1 MIYSLI
7 MEDIVEDNQEVACL
21 VSRNLAEQV
30 RNHRQ
35 YHHHLC
41 QSAPSLVAIE
51 IVLVGLLVVGIVQ
64 EGKLEEHRVEDTG
77 LEGMLEELL
86 VKDTARNPLVGD
98 KLEEAHHDALQ

>member
-7 MEDIVEDNQEVACL
+7 MEYIVEDNQEVAC
-21 VSRNLAEQV
+21 LAEQV

-51 IVLVGLLVVGIVQ
+51 IVLVGLLVAGIVQ
-64 EGKLEEHRVEDTG
+64 EGMLEERRVEDTS

-86 VKDTARNPLVGD
+86 VKDTARNRLVVD

>member
-7 MEDIVEDNQEVACL
+7 MEYIVEDNQEVAC
-21 VSRNLAEQV
+21 LAEQV

-64 EGKLEEHRVEDTG
+64 EGKLEERRVEDTG

-86 VKDTARNPLVGD
+86 VKDTARNRLVVD

>member
-7 MEDIVEDNQEVACL
+7 MEYIVEDNQEVACL
-21 VSRNLAEQV
+21 VRRNQEQV

-64 EGKLEEHRVEDTG
+64 EGKLEERRVEDTG

-86 VKDTARNPLVGD
+86 VKDTARNRLVVD

>member
-7 MEDIVEDNQEVACL
+7 MEYIVEDNQEVAC
-21 VSRNLAEQV
+21 LAEQV

-64 EGKLEEHRVEDTG
+64 EGKLEERRVEDTG

-86 VKDTARNPLVGD
+86 VKDTARNRLVVD
-98 KLEEAHHDALQ
+98 KLEEAHHDALL